1 MVMTHYMELLSL
13 HSPWFLILFM
23 AVPVVFIETI
33 FMAEAFS
40 LLGSGKEREKWQ
52 TLSHRGDLFFSLY
65 FIVAALYLVTRYIP
79 TIEWRGPIDL
89 IAVWAYVLGI
99 IPAFLLLF
107 TELGFIGNGP
117 DAKKN
122 AKCHIFILL
131 LFVFFTHVA
140 MVFGMVDPRL
150 GGYEVSAPMH
160 QDMQMNPAFQHG
172 AMMDG
177 ARQGGPPTG
186 PHERLLRLR
195 AKSLTGQHKTPSDLS
210 GFWKPPLQTNRGL
223 RRTATT

>member
-52 TLSHRGDLFFSLY
+52 TLSHRGGLFFSLY

-117 DAKKN
+117 DTKKN

-140 MVFGMVDPRL
+140 
-150 GGYEVSAPMH
+150 
-160 QDMQMNPAFQHG
+160 
-172 AMMDG
+172 
-177 ARQGGPPTG
+177 TG

-195 AKSLTGQHKTPSDLS
+195 AKSLTGQHKTPSGLS

>member
-1 MVMTHYMELLSL
+1 MAGPHRPYRGLGLC
-13 HSPWFLILFM
+13 PWHHPRL
-23 AVPVVFIETI
+23 
-33 FMAEAFS
+33 
-40 LLGSGKEREKWQ
+40 
-52 TLSHRGDLFFSLY
+52 
-65 FIVAALYLVTRYIP
+65 
-79 TIEWRGPIDL
+79 
-89 IAVWAYVLGI
+89 
-99 IPAFLLLF
+99 PASF

-160 QDMQMNPAFQHG
+160 QDMQMNPGFQHG

-177 ARQGGPPTG
+177 ARQGGPQQG
-186 PHERLLRLR
+186 PMNG
-195 AKSLTGQHKTPSDLS
+195 SYGCGQNP
-210 GFWKPPLQTNRGL
+210 
-223 RRTATT
+223 

>member
-52 TLSHRGDLFFSLY
+52 TLSHRGGLFFSLY

-160 QDMQMNPAFQHG
+160 QDMQMNPGFQH
-172 AMMDG
+172 G
-177 ARQGGPPTG
+177 ARQGGPQQG
-186 PHERLLRLR
+186 PMNG
-195 AKSLTGQHKTPSDLS
+195 SYGCGQNP
-210 GFWKPPLQTNRGL
+210 
-223 RRTATT
+223 

>member
-52 TLSHRGDLFFSLY
+52 TLSHRGGLFFSLY

-140 MVFGMVDPRL
+140 MVF
-150 GGYEVSAPMH
+150 
-160 QDMQMNPAFQHG
+160 PAWRH
-172 AMMDG
+172 DG
-177 ARQGGPPTG
+177 RRAAGRPPTG

-195 AKSLTGQHKTPSDLS
+195 AKSLTGQHKTPSGLS
-210 GFWKPPLQTNRGL
+210 GRGL
-223 RRTATT
+223 FNI

>member
-52 TLSHRGDLFFSLY
+52 TLSHRGGLFFSLY

-117 DAKKN
+117 DAKKMPN
-122 AKCHIFILL
+122 AISSSCCSLSFSPMLPWSLAWSIPVLAAMKFLL
-131 LFVFFTHVA
+131 
-140 MVFGMVDPRL
+140 PCI
-150 GGYEVSAPMH
+150 
-160 QDMQMNPAFQHG
+160 
-172 AMMDG
+172 
-177 ARQGGPPTG
+177 
-186 PHERLLRLR
+186 
-195 AKSLTGQHKTPSDLS
+195 KTC
-210 GFWKPPLQTNRGL
+210 R
-223 RRTATT
+223 

>member
-52 TLSHRGDLFFSLY
+52 TLSHRGGLFFSLY

-89 IAVWAYVLGI
+89 IAVWSYVLGI
-99 IPAFLLLF
+99 IPAARRQKQRSNQACRSQILKLLFHNLRLLLYDEISLLLF
-107 TELGFIGNGP
+107 STLIICQGTKKRPTPKHVLG
-117 DAKKN
+117 
-122 AKCHIFILL
+122 
-131 LFVFFTHVA
+131 
-140 MVFGMVDPRL
+140 
-150 GGYEVSAPMH
+150 
-160 QDMQMNPAFQHG
+160 
-172 AMMDG
+172 
-177 ARQGGPPTG
+177 
-186 PHERLLRLR
+186 
-195 AKSLTGQHKTPSDLS
+195 
-210 GFWKPPLQTNRGL
+210 
-223 RRTATT
+223 

>member
-1 MVMTHYMELLSL
+1 MLMTHYMELLSL

-23 AVPVVFIETI
+23 VVPVVIIETI
-33 FMAEAFS
+33 FVAEAFS
-40 LLGSGKEREKWQ
+40 LLANGKETGKWR
-52 TLSHRGDLFFSLY
+52 TLSHRGGLFFSLY

-79 TIEWRGPIDL
+79 TIEWRGPIDM
-89 IAVWAYVLGI
+89 IAVWSYVLGI

-122 AKCHIFILL
+122 AKSHIFILL
-131 LFVFFTHVA
+131 LFVFFTHAA

-160 QDMQMNPAFQHG
+160 QDMQMDSGFPHG
-172 AMMDG
+172 AMMNG
-177 ARQGGPPTG
+177 ARQGGPQQAPLNG
-186 PHERLLRLR
+186 
-195 AKSLTGQHKTPSDLS
+195 SYGCGQTP
-210 GFWKPPLQTNRGL
+210 
-223 RRTATT
+223 

>member
-52 TLSHRGDLFFSLY
+52 TLSHRGGLFFSLY

-79 TIEWRGPIDL
+79 TIEWRGPLDL

-177 ARQGGPPTG
+177 ARQGGPQQG
-186 PHERLLRLR
+186 PMNG
-195 AKSLTGQHKTPSDLS
+195 SYGCGQNP
-210 GFWKPPLQTNRGL
+210 
-223 RRTATT
+223 

>member
-23 AVPVVFIETI
+23 VVPVVFIETI
-33 FMAEAFS
+33 FAAEAFS
-40 LLGSGKEREKWQ
+40 LLANGKETGKWR
-52 TLSHRGDLFFSLY
+52 TLSHRGGLFFSLY
-65 FIVAALYLVTRYIP
+65 FIVAALYLVTCYIP
-79 TIEWRGPIDL
+79 TIEWRGPIDM
-89 IAVWAYVLGI
+89 IAVWSYILGI

-122 AKCHIFILL
+122 AKSHIFILL
-131 LFVFFTHVA
+131 LFVFFTHAA

-160 QDMQMNPAFQHG
+160 QDMQMDSGFPHG
-172 AMMDG
+172 AMMNG
-177 ARQGGPPTG
+177 ARQGGPQQAPLNG
-186 PHERLLRLR
+186 
-195 AKSLTGQHKTPSDLS
+195 SYGCGQTP
-210 GFWKPPLQTNRGL
+210 
-223 RRTATT
+223 